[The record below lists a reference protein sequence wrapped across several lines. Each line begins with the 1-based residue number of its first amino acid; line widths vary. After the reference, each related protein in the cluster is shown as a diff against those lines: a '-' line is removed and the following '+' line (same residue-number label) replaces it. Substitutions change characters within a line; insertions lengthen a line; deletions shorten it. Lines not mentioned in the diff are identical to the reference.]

1 MKYGPS
7 RTEHKWRIVAGIA
20 VFAFMLFAVWMR
32 GVSGIAWIEV
42 VALTTIFCGITI
54 GWSGWHLFK
63 GSKDE

>member
-1 MKYGPS
+1 
-7 RTEHKWRIVAGIA
+7 
-20 VFAFMLFAVWMR
+20 MLFAVWMR